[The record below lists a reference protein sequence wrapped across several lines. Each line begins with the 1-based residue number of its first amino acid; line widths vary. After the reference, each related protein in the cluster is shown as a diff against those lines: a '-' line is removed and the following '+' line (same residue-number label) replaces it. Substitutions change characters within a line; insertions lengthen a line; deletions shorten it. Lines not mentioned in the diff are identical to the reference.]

1 MLPSSKTNE
10 VISDFLRE
18 SYISRNANV
27 NNWIV
32 LVNRICGFNHNF
44 YASLFVSELSKH
56 IFLIVV
62 DSNEYHLMLP

>member
-10 VISDFLRE
+10 VMSEFLGE
-18 SYISRNANV
+18 SYISKNANV

-44 YASLFVSELSKH
+44 YASLFFSQLSKQ
-56 IFLIVV
+56 IFLIV
-62 DSNEYHLMLP
+62 SRF